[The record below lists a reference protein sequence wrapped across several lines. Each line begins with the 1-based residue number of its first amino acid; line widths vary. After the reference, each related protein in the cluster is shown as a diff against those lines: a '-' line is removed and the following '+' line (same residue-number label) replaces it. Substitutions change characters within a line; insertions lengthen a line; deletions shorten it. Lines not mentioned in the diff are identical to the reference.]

1 MSSTLA
7 TDPLAADTQ
16 ADVATAPHYKAT
28 LARIIKEVVAPQAT
42 EIDRT
47 GAYPRDAVSALG
59 AAGLLG
65 LMSAAEVGGLGQ
77 DLAAGT
83 YVIEELGRACGST
96 AMVVLMHYA
105 ATAVIEAHGPLA
117 VRRAIAAGEHVSTL
131 AFSEVGSRSHFWAPL
146 SSAKAT
152 AKATATATAT
162 ATAEGADTIRLDARK
177 SWVTSAGQADSY
189 VWSSRPV
196 SADGPMTLWLVPGDT
211 PGITVTGEFDGLGL
225 RGNASNPMNADD
237 ALIPAGA
244 MLGAD
249 GAGLDI
255 ALAVVL
261 PTFLLLNSAFSL
273 GVMEALVAEAHTH
286 LARTRLAHL
295 GVTLAEQP
303 ASRASFARLRIR
315 TDGVRAFL
323 TDTLTALGTGRDDA
337 MLRVL
342 EVKAVAAEGASEV
355 ADGVMRLCGG
365 AAFRKELGV
374 ERRFRDSLAAR
385 VMAPTTD
392 ALQDFVARACFGQP
406 LLDPLPEADATKGG
420 TAS

>member
-1 MSSTLA
+1 MSSTLSA
-7 TDPLAADTQ
+7 DPQAGAA
-16 ADVATAPHYKAT
+16 AVPYYKVA
-28 LARIIKEVVAPQAT
+28 LARVIEEVVAPQAA

-47 GAYPRDAVSALG
+47 GAYPRGAIAALG

-65 LMSAAEVGGLGQ
+65 LMSAPEVGGLGQ

-117 VRRAIAAGEHVSTL
+117 IRQAIAAGDHVSTL

-146 SSAKAT
+146 SN
-152 AKATATATAT
+152 
-162 ATAEGADTIRLDARK
+162 ATAEGPDTVRLDARK
-177 SWVTSAGQADSY
+177 SWVTSAGEADSY
-189 VWSSRPV
+189 VWSSRAMAA
-196 SADGPMTLWLVPGDT
+196 SGPMTLWLVPSDT
-211 PGITVTGEFDGLGL
+211 AGLTVKGSFDGLGL
-225 RGNASNPMNADD
+225 RGNASNPVDADG
-237 ALIPAGA
+237 ARIPAGA

-255 ALAVVL
+255 ALAVAL

-273 GVMEALVAEAHTH
+273 GVMEALVAEAYGH
-286 LARTRLAHL
+286 LGRTKLAHL
-295 GVTLAEQP
+295 GVSLAEQP
-303 ASRASFARLRIR
+303 ASRASYAGLRIR

-323 TDTLTALGTGRDDA
+323 SDTLTALGIGRDDA

-342 EVKAVAAEGASEV
+342 EVKVVAAESASEV
-355 ADGVMRLCGG
+355 ADGVMRVCGG

-406 LLDPLPEADATKGG
+406 LLDPLPEVPPADSPADS
-420 TAS
+420 TAPVGAA